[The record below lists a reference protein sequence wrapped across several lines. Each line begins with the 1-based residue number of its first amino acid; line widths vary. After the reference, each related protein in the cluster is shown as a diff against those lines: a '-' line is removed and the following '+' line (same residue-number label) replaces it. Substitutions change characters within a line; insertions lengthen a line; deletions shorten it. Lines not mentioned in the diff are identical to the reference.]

1 MTTKDDK
8 AQEEKNAK
16 AQEEKGARISTPPPK
31 PAEEKVTS
39 EGNPSV
45 SRRTQAEMQGGK
57 QALKNQ
63 QAGNK
68 PKTGE

>member
-1 MTTKDDK
+1 MNTKETKDTKDDK
-8 AQEEKNAK
+8 AAAPPTK
-16 AQEEKGARISTPPPK
+16 ISTDQ
-31 PAEEKVTS
+31 PAKVTS

-63 QAGNK
+63 QANQKSKEGQK
-68 PKTGE
+68 PKEGE